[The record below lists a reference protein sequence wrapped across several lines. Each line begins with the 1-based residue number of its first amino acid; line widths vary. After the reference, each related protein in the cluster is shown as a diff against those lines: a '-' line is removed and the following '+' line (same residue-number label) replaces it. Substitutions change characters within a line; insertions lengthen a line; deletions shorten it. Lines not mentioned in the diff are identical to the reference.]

1 MISWSFVHWSFVP
14 FPASPSAPTAHSK
27 EPLGENMAMD
37 TALEKPP
44 LKADESIWAIGK
56 NRYFHFTGWKVFM
69 LNSKMPIVGFTDLKV
84 FMLNSKMSI
93 VGFTDLKVFML
104 NSKTSIA

>member
-1 MISWSFVHWSFVP
+1 MGLVMISWSFVHWSFVP

-44 LKADESIWAIGK
+44 LKADELIWAIGK
-56 NRYFHFTGWKVFM
+56 NR
-69 LNSKMPIVGFTDLKV
+69 
-84 FMLNSKMSI
+84 
-93 VGFTDLKVFML
+93 
-104 NSKTSIA
+104 